1 MRNRIMTVKLH
12 DGERLDDLILAG
24 MKVIQRPDQFC
35 FSLDTILLAHFG
47 DVPRG
52 PVLDLGTGTAAIPL
66 ILAARGVKKITALE
80 LNPVM
85 ADIAAR
91 NVELNGKGAVINV
104 ENSDYRQLAT
114 KYSAGYFTTVYVNP
128 PYRELFRGASSG
140 REGVRRARHEETAT
154 LDDVLRIAA
163 YALKFHGRFRM
174 VHISERLAGILEA
187 MRRYEIEPKILRPV
201 YGRRGKAA
209 KFFLVEGLRG
219 GKEGMVLQE
228 PLITHN
234 NDGTYTDEVLRIY
247 GKA

>member
-91 NVELNGKGAVINV
+91 NVELNGKDAVINV

-114 KYSAGYFTTVYVNP
+114 KYSAGY
-128 PYRELFRGASSG
+128 
-140 REGVRRARHEETAT
+140 
-154 LDDVLRIAA
+154 
-163 YALKFHGRFRM
+163 
-174 VHISERLAGILEA
+174 
-187 MRRYEIEPKILRPV
+187 LRPFMSIPLIV
-201 YGRRGKAA
+201 SSFEARQARGKGFAVLVMKKRLPLMMSSVQLRTLLSFTAA
-209 KFFLVEGLRG
+209 FAWFTLV
-219 GKEGMVLQE
+219 
-228 PLITHN
+228 
-234 NDGTYTDEVLRIY
+234 ND
-247 GKA
+247 